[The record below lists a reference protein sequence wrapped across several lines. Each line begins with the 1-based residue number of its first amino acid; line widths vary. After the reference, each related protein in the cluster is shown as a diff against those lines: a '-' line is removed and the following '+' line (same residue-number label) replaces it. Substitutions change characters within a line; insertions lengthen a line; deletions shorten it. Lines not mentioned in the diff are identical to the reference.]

1 MTCSGRAT
9 GHGGLQTTLVDRVL
23 LNLDRGSDIEADQR
37 ASPTQ
42 SSAGSTS
49 AGTAPTSSK
58 TARDPPGS
66 SCPWPLSFPAKEN
79 QQMSTTPAPHHAV
92 ALKTGL
98 AALLALATAL
108 TAWRPDWIEALGLG
122 NPDGGSGALEAAIL
136 VVLGIATA
144 ITATW
149 AWRAWARLMS
159 MNA

>member
-1 MTCSGRAT
+1 MRPA
-9 GHGGLQTTLVDRVL
+9 HIHV
-23 LNLDRGSDIEADQR
+23 
-37 ASPTQ
+37 
-42 SSAGSTS
+42 SS
-49 AGTAPTSSK
+49 
-58 TARDPPGS
+58 
-66 SCPWPLSFPAKEN
+66 PAKEN
-79 QQMSTTPAPHHAV
+79 QQMPTTATSRRTA

-98 AALLALATAL
+98 VALLALATAL

-144 ITATW
+144 ITAAW

>member
-1 MTCSGRAT
+1 MTAAARRTRVRAYARSLWVPKSLS
-9 GHGGLQTTLVDRVL
+9 HHAAANIHV
-23 LNLDRGSDIEADQR
+23 
-37 ASPTQ
+37 
-42 SSAGSTS
+42 SS
-49 AGTAPTSSK
+49 
-58 TARDPPGS
+58 
-66 SCPWPLSFPAKEN
+66 PAKEN
-79 QQMSTTPAPHHAV
+79 QQMSITPAPHYSV

-98 AALLALATAL
+98 AAVLALATAL

-122 NPDGGSGALEAAIL
+122 NPDGGSGALELAIL